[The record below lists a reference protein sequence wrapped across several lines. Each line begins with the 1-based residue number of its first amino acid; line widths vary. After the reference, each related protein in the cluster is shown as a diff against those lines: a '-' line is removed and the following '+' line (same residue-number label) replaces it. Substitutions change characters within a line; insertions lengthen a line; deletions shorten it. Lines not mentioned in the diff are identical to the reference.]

1 MRIHRVLHELHF
13 ITTQIR
19 PVLHIYTRERSFC
32 LIVNIM
38 IDIQYISRCVMQ
50 LLLLSSW
57 YELIGTHWIL
67 YDIYF
72 TTTQIRLGF
81 YIYTLERSFCL
92 MINIMIDIRYISCC
106 IIKPS
111 LQSGLYYM
119 RLCQTISLAPY
130 RSRNS
135 PQLRPKRTRGPEV
148 APSVSRSIFMRL
160 SWQCT

>member
-1 MRIHRVLHELHF
+1 MIHF
-13 ITTQIR
+13 STTQIR
-19 PVLHIYTRERSFC
+19 PVLHIYTLERSFC

-67 YDIYF
+67 HDIYF
-72 TTTQIRLGF
+72 TTTQIRLSF

-92 MINIMIDIRYISCC
+92 MINIMIDIRYISRC
-106 IIKPS
+106 IIKHS

-130 RSRNS
+130 RSRNY
-135 PQLRPKRTRGPEV
+135 PQLRPERTRGPDV

-160 SWQCT
+160 SWQRT